1 MKSGDRLIKLI
12 EALSPNEKG
21 YFKKQA
27 STNRKESKQLMLFDF
42 LCKQNTYDEQ
52 QIAKKFKRFEFT
64 KNLRI
69 INKSLETAILKSM
82 RTYHSGKSAQRTL
95 SALLADVEFTFKN
108 ELYDSSL
115 ELVEKAEQLAETE
128 NLLEFNLL
136 FRNWKHRIKKRLLAD
151 YVQEVSWLIDEEKEY
166 NTQISKLE
174 RESQLFFWESKV
186 LSLSKGLY
194 NQIVAKEL
202 DASIDAGELLGFDTT
217 NLSTFSKFRY
227 YNICGMYYYYSK
239 MDFRTAFNNYLKAKQ
254 TLVEDEHKTNKHFVN
269 HFNILITLMSNAT
282 YTDRV
287 EEYTALRQELDQ
299 LPEIYNRLKTQAL
312 TTLRT
317 NFLITFNDLMYCN
330 HVGDYEQGHLLV
342 EQLIQQQGS
351 VIKKNEYFHSLTLYL
366 NAHLN
371 FLSGDYNKAFDW
383 LNQLL
388 YSPIRLTNNKI
399 YYHAKLLEI
408 VMHTDLSNDR
418 FIHNLLR
425 NFVRYLHR
433 KGRKL
438 EFEKVL
444 LKCFRS
450 KSKHARLRDWVE
462 ELNKLYPE
470 LYACKVELTRDIPY
484 LDIISWVRSKIESR
498 SFHEVLSD
506 KLKQLKPH

>member
-1 MKSGDRLIKLI
+1 MKSGVRLIKLI
-12 EALSPNEKG
+12 HSLSPNEKG
-21 YFKKQA
+21 YFKKQS
-27 STNRKESKQLMLFDF
+27 STNRKESKQLLLFDF
-42 LCKQNTYDEQ
+42 LCKQNNYDEQ
-52 QIAKKFKRFEFT
+52 QIVKKFKTQEFT

-95 SALLADVEFTFKN
+95 SAMLADVEFTFKN
-108 ELYDSSL
+108 ELYDTSL
-115 ELVEKAEQLAETE
+115 EFVEKAEQLAETE

-136 FRNWKHRIKKRLLAD
+136 FRHWKHRIKRRLLSD
-151 YVQEVSWLIDEEKEY
+151 YEREISWLIDEEKEY

-202 DASIDAGELLGFDTT
+202 DESIDAKELLDFNTT
-217 NLSTFSKFRY
+217 NLSAFSKFRY
-227 YNICGMYYYYSK
+227 YNICGMYYYYCK
-239 MDFRTAFNNYLKAKQ
+239 MDFETAFLNYLKAKQ
-254 TLVEDEHKTNKHFVN
+254 TLVDDKQKTGKHFVN

-282 YTDRV
+282 YTNRFQ
-287 EEYTALRQELDQ
+287 EHAALRLELDQ
-299 LPEIYNRLKTQAL
+299 LPEIYPNLNSKTPA
-312 TTLRT
+312 TLRT
-317 NFLITFNDLMYCN
+317 NSLLIYNDLMYCN
-330 HVGDYEQGHLLV
+330 HVGDFKKGFVLMDQLV
-342 EQLIQQQGS
+342 QQGS
-351 VIKKNEYFHSLTLYL
+351 AIKKNEYFHSLTLYL
-366 NAHLN
+366 NAHLH

-408 VMHTDLSNDR
+408 VLHTDLNNDQ

-450 KSKHARLRDWVE
+450 KSKHARLKDWVE

-470 LYACKVELTRDIPY
+470 LFDCKVELTRDIPY
-484 LDIISWVRSKIESR
+484 LDIISWVRSKVESR
-498 SFHEVLSD
+498 PFHEVLSD
-506 KLKQLKPH
+506 KLK

>member
-1 MKSGDRLIKLI
+1 MKSGDRLFNLI
-12 EALSPNEKG
+12 QSLSPNEKG

-27 STNRKESKQLMLFDF
+27 ATNRKESKQLMLFDF
-42 LCKQNTYDEQ
+42 LCKQNTYDEH
-52 QIAKKFKRFEFT
+52 QISKKFKQQEFT

-69 INKSLETAILKSM
+69 INKSVETAILKAM
-82 RTYHSGKSAQRTL
+82 RTYHSGKSAQRKL
-95 SALLADVEFTFKN
+95 SGMLADVEFTFKN

-115 ELVEKAEQLAETE
+115 EFVEKAEQLAESE

-136 FRNWKHRIKKRLLAD
+136 FRGWKYRIKKRLLSD
-151 YVQEVSWLIDEEKEY
+151 YEQTVSWLIDEEKEY

-174 RESQLFFWESKV
+174 REAQLFFWESKI

-217 NLSTFSKFRY
+217 NLPSFSKFRY
-227 YNICGMYYYYSK
+227 YNICGMYYYYCK
-239 MDFRTAFNNYLKAKQ
+239 MDFRTAFNNYLKAKH

-269 HFNILITLMSNAT
+269 HFNVLITLMSNAT
-282 YTDRV
+282 YTDRLK
-287 EEYTALRQELDQ
+287 EYNALRQELDQ
-299 LPEIYNRLKTQAL
+299 LPEIYQHLKSQPL
-312 TTLRT
+312 MTLRT

-330 HVGDYEQGHLLV
+330 HVGDYRKGFTLV
-342 EQLIQQQGS
+342 EQLTQQQES
-351 VIKKNEYFHSLTLYL
+351 IIKKNEYFHSLKLYL

-388 YSPIRLTNNKI
+388 YSPVRLTNNKI

-408 VMHTDLSNDR
+408 ILHTDLDNDQ

-450 KSKHARLRDWVE
+450 KSKHARSKEWIE

-484 LDIISWVRSKIESR
+484 LDINSWIRSKIESR
-498 SFHEVLSD
+498 PFHEVLGD
-506 KLKQLKPH
+506 KVK